1 MITKVFQS
9 GYSQAVRIPVGFR
22 LDIDTVEIL
31 HGENSDIILR
41 SFKPKADMEFLA
53 LFEGFDEDFIEA
65 LENRDIAPPQ
75 ERDSLWFICL
85 IQTFLIYFMKNR
97 PLSVAEKVA
106 KLIPQAQLVMNF
118 VTYAQLLKDANPKK
132 H

>member
-1 MITKVFQS
+1 MMTKVFQS
-9 GYSQAVRIPVGFR
+9 GNSQAVRIPVGFR

-75 ERDSLWFICL
+75 ERDSL
-85 IQTFLIYFMKNR
+85 
-97 PLSVAEKVA
+97 
-106 KLIPQAQLVMNF
+106 
-118 VTYAQLLKDANPKK
+118 
-132 H
+132 